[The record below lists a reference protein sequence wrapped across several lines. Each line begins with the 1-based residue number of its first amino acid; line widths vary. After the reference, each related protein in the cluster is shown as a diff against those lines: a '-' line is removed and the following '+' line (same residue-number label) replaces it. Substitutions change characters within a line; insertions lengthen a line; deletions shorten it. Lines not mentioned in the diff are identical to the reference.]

1 MNTLR
6 IGLVSI
12 SDRASSG
19 VYQDKGIPAL
29 EEWLARALT
38 TPFELQTRLIPDE
51 QAIIEQTLCELV
63 DEMGCHLVL
72 TTGGTGP
79 ARRDVTPDATLAI
92 ADREMPGFGEQMR
105 QVSLHFVPTAI
116 LSRQVG
122 VIRKQAGRIP
132 RVFINDLLART
143 DIVDLIDARVKLKK
157 QGKNFHACCPFHN
170 EKTPSFT
177 VNGEK
182 QFYHCFGCGA
192 HGNAIDFLMNYDKL
206 EFVETVEELAAMHNL
221 EVPFEAGSGPSQIER
236 HQRQTLY
243 QLMDGLNTFYQQSL
257 QQPVAMSARQYLEK
271 RGLSHEV
278 IARFAIGFAPP
289 GWDNVLK
296 RFGGNPENRQ
306 SLIDAGMLV
315 TNDQGRSYDRFRE
328 RVMFPIRDKRGRV
341 IGFGGR
347 VLGND
352 TPKYLNSPETDIFH
366 KGRQLYGLYEAQ
378 QDNAEPNRLLV
389 VEGYM
394 DVVALAQYGINY
406 AVASL
411 GTSTTA
417 DHIQLLFRATN
428 NVICCYDGDRAG
440 RDAAWRALETALPYM
455 TDGRQLR
462 FMFLPDGEDPDT
474 LVRKEGKEAFEARM
488 EQAMPLSAFLFN
500 SLMPQVDLS
509 TPDGRARLS
518 TLALPLI
525 SQVPGETLR
534 IYLRQELGNKLGIL
548 DDSQLERLMPKA
560 AESGVSR
567 PVPQLKRTTMRILIG
582 LLVQNPELATLVPPL
597 ENLDENKLP
606 GLGLFRELVN
616 TCLSQPG
623 LTTGQLLEHYRGTNN
638 AATLEKLSMW
648 DDIADK
654 NIAEQ
659 TFTDSLNHMFDSLL
673 ELRQEELI
681 ARERTHGLSNEER
694 LELWTLNQELAKK

>member
-1 MNTLR
+1 M
-6 IGLVSI
+6 
-12 SDRASSG
+12 
-19 VYQDKGIPAL
+19 
-29 EEWLARALT
+29 
-38 TPFELQTRLIPDE
+38 
-51 QAIIEQTLCELV
+51 
-63 DEMGCHLVL
+63 
-72 TTGGTGP
+72 
-79 ARRDVTPDATLAI
+79 
-92 ADREMPGFGEQMR
+92 
-105 QVSLHFVPTAI
+105 
-116 LSRQVG
+116 
-122 VIRKQAGRIP
+122 AGRIP

-157 QGKNFHACCPFHN
+157 QGKNYHACCPFHN

-221 EVPFEAGSGPSQIER
+221 EVPFEAGSGPTQIER

-243 QLMDGLNTFYQQSL
+243 ELLDGLNGFYRQALQAQSAE
-257 QQPVAMSARQYLEK
+257 PARQYLAK
-271 RGLSHEV
+271 RGLSESV
-278 IARFAIGFAPP
+278 IERFAIGYAPP

-296 RFGGNPENRQ
+296 RFGNNSENRK

-347 VLGND
+347 VLGD
-352 TPKYLNSPETDIFH
+352 ALPKYLNSPETDIFH
-366 KGRQLYGLYEAQ
+366 KGRQLYGLYEVQ
-378 QDNAEPNRLLV
+378 QSDPNPPRLLV

-394 DVVALAQYGINY
+394 DVVALSQYDINY

-411 GTSTTA
+411 GTATTA
-417 DHIQLLFRATN
+417 EHIQMLFRVTN

-440 RDAAWRALETALPYM
+440 RSAAWRALETALPYM

-474 LVRKEGKEAFEARM
+474 LVRQEGKAAFEARM
-488 EQAMPLSAFLFN
+488 EQAQPLSTFLFN
-500 SLMPQVDLS
+500 NLLPQVDLS
-509 TPDGRARLS
+509 TPDGRAQLS

-548 DDSQLERLMPKA
+548 DDSQLERLMTRQA
-560 AESGVSR
+560 DNSQTR
-567 PVPQLKRTTMRILIG
+567 PAPALKRTTMRILIG
-582 LLVQNPELATLVPPL
+582 LLVQNPELAPLVPSL
-597 ENLDENKLP
+597 AALDKTKLP
-606 GLGLFRELVN
+606 GLELFAELVN

-623 LTTGQLLEHYRGTNN
+623 LTTGQLLEHYRGTKE
-638 AATLEKLSMW
+638 AATLEKLSTW

-654 NIAEQ
+654 DIAEK
-659 TFTDSLNHMFDSLL
+659 TFTDALDHMFYSVL
-673 ELRQEELI
+673 ELRLTELI
-681 ARERTHGLSNEER
+681 ARSRTQGLSAAEREEVR
-694 LELWTLNQELAKK
+694 IITEARARK

>member
-1 MNTLR
+1 
-6 IGLVSI
+6 
-12 SDRASSG
+12 
-19 VYQDKGIPAL
+19 
-29 EEWLARALT
+29 
-38 TPFELQTRLIPDE
+38 
-51 QAIIEQTLCELV
+51 
-63 DEMGCHLVL
+63 MGH
-72 TTGGTGP
+72 
-79 ARRDVTPDATLAI
+79 
-92 ADREMPGFGEQMR
+92 M
-105 QVSLHFVPTAI
+105 
-116 LSRQVG
+116 
-122 VIRKQAGRIP
+122 AGRIP

-143 DIVDLIDARVKLKK
+143 DIIDLIDARVKLKK
-157 QGKNFHACCPFHN
+157 QGKNWHACCPFHN
-170 EKTPSFT
+170 EKSPSFT

-221 EVPFEAGSGPSQIER
+221 EVPYEAGNGPSQIER
-236 HQRQTLY
+236 HQRQSLY
-243 QLMDGLNTFYQQSL
+243 QLMDGLNAFYQQSL
-257 QQPVAMSARQYLEK
+257 TQPAAEPARKYLER
-271 RGLSHEV
+271 RGLSSDV
-278 IARFAIGFAPP
+278 IARFAIGYAPP

-296 RFGGNPENRQ
+296 RFGANQENRQ

-341 IGFGGR
+341 MGFGGR

-378 QDNAEPNRLLV
+378 QDNDEPQRLLV

-417 DHIQLLFRATN
+417 DHIQMLFRVTK

-455 TDGRQLR
+455 SDGRQLR

-488 EQAMPLSAFLFN
+488 EQAMPLSTFLFN
-500 SLMPQVDLS
+500 SLLPQADLT
-509 TPDGRARLS
+509 TPDGTTQLAA
-518 TLALPLI
+518 LALPLI

-534 IYLRQELGNKLGIL
+534 IQLRQLLGNKIGIFDDAQL
-548 DDSQLERLMPKA
+548 DRLMPKQ
-560 AESGVSR
+560 AESATAR
-567 PVPQLKRTTMRILIG
+567 PAPQLKRTTMRILIG
-582 LLVQNPELATLVPPL
+582 LLVQSPELAPLVPPL
-597 ENLDENKLP
+597 EGLDKSRMA
-606 GLGLFRELVN
+606 GLGLFTELVN

-623 LTTGQLLEHYRGTNN
+623 LTTGQLLEQYRGTKE
-638 AATLEKLSMW
+638 AATLEKLAMW

-654 NIAEQ
+654 DIAEK
-659 TFTDSLNHMFDSLL
+659 TFNDALNHMFDSMLVQ
-673 ELRQEELI
+673 RQEELI
-681 ARERTHGLSNEER
+681 ARDRTHGLSSEER
-694 LELWTLNQELAKK
+694 RELWQLNQELAKK

>member
-1 MNTLR
+1 M
-6 IGLVSI
+6 
-12 SDRASSG
+12 
-19 VYQDKGIPAL
+19 
-29 EEWLARALT
+29 
-38 TPFELQTRLIPDE
+38 
-51 QAIIEQTLCELV
+51 
-63 DEMGCHLVL
+63 
-72 TTGGTGP
+72 
-79 ARRDVTPDATLAI
+79 
-92 ADREMPGFGEQMR
+92 
-105 QVSLHFVPTAI
+105 
-116 LSRQVG
+116 
-122 VIRKQAGRIP
+122 AGRIP

-206 EFVETVEELAAMHNL
+206 EFVETVEELATMHNL
-221 EVPFEAGSGPSQIER
+221 EVPYEAGSGPTQIER
-236 HQRQTLY
+236 HQRQNLY
-243 QLMDGLNTFYQQSL
+243 QLMDGLNAFYQQSL
-257 QQPVAMSARQYLEK
+257 NQPNADPARQYLAR
-271 RGLSHEV
+271 RGLSSEV
-278 IARFAIGFAPP
+278 ISRFAIGYAPP

-296 RFGGNPENRQ
+296 RFGGNSENKQ

-347 VLGND
+347 VLGD
-352 TPKYLNSPETDIFH
+352 GMPKYLNSPETDIFH

-378 QDNAEPNRLLV
+378 QAAAEPQRLLV

-394 DVVALAQYGINY
+394 DVVALAQYDINY

-417 DHIQLLFRATN
+417 DHIQLLFRVTN

-474 LVRKEGKEAFEARM
+474 LVRKEGKAAFEARM
-488 EQAMPLSAFLFN
+488 EQAQPLSTFLFN
-500 SLMPQVDLS
+500 SLLPQADLTS
-509 TPDGRARLS
+509 PDGKTQLAALS
-518 TLALPLI
+518 LPLI
-525 SQVPGETLR
+525 TQIPGETLR
-534 IYLRQELGNKLGIL
+534 IQLRQILSNKIGIFDDTQL
-548 DDSQLERLMPKA
+548 DRLIPKQ
-560 AESGVSR
+560 AESGVNR
-567 PVPQLKRTTMRILIG
+567 PAPQLKRTPMRILIG
-582 LLVQNPELATLVPPL
+582 LLVQNPELAAVVPPL
-597 ENLDENKLP
+597 SGLDPKKQP
-606 GLGLFRELVN
+606 GLGLFSELVN

-623 LTTGQLLEHYRGTNN
+623 LTTGQLLEQYRGTNE
-638 AATLEKLSMW
+638 AATLEKLSVW
-648 DDIADK
+648 TDIRDENVEK
-654 NIAEQ
+654 M
-659 TFTDSLNHMFDSLL
+659 FTDTLNHILDSIL

-681 ARERTHGLSNEER
+681 ARDRTHGLSNEER
-694 LELWTLNQELAKK
+694 MEFWQIRQALERK

>member
-1 MNTLR
+1 M
-6 IGLVSI
+6 
-12 SDRASSG
+12 
-19 VYQDKGIPAL
+19 
-29 EEWLARALT
+29 
-38 TPFELQTRLIPDE
+38 
-51 QAIIEQTLCELV
+51 
-63 DEMGCHLVL
+63 
-72 TTGGTGP
+72 
-79 ARRDVTPDATLAI
+79 
-92 ADREMPGFGEQMR
+92 
-105 QVSLHFVPTAI
+105 
-116 LSRQVG
+116 
-122 VIRKQAGRIP
+122 AGRIP

-157 QGKNFHACCPFHN
+157 QGKNYHACCPFHN

-221 EVPFEAGSGPSQIER
+221 EVPYEAGNGPSQIER

-243 QLMDGLNTFYQQSL
+243 ELLDGLNAFYQQAL
-257 QQPVAMSARQYLEK
+257 AQPGAEPARQYLQK
-271 RGLSHEV
+271 RGLSEEV
-278 IARFAIGFAPP
+278 IRHFAIGYAPP

-296 RFGGNPENRQ
+296 RFGGNSENRK

-347 VLGND
+347 VMGDAL
-352 TPKYLNSPETDIFH
+352 PKYLNSPETEIFH

-378 QDNAEPNRLLV
+378 QSNQNPPRLLV

-394 DVVALAQYGINY
+394 DVVALGQYGINY

-417 DHIQLLFRATN
+417 EHIQMLFRVTN
-428 NVICCYDGDRAG
+428 TVICCYDGDRAG
-440 RDAAWRALETALPYM
+440 RSAAWRALETALPYM

-462 FMFLPDGEDPDT
+462 FMFLPEGEDPDT
-474 LVRKEGKEAFEARM
+474 LVRKEGKAAFEQRM
-488 EQAMPLSAFLFN
+488 EQAQPLSTFLFN
-500 SLMPQVDLS
+500 SLLPQVDLS
-509 TPDGRARLS
+509 SPDGRAQLS

-548 DDSQLERLMPKA
+548 DDSQLERLMPKQSDNA
-560 AESGVSR
+560 QSR
-567 PVPQLKRTTMRILIG
+567 PAPTLKRTTMRILIG
-582 LLVQNPELATLVPPL
+582 LLVQNPELAPLVPSL
-597 ENLDENKLP
+597 AGLDESKLP
-606 GLGLFRELVN
+606 GLALFAELVN

-623 LTTGQLLEHYRGTNN
+623 LTTGQLLEHYRGTKE
-638 AATLEKLSMW
+638 AATLEKLATW

-654 NIAEQ
+654 DIAEK
-659 TFTDSLNHMFDSLL
+659 TFTDSLDHLFDSAL
-673 ELRQEELI
+673 ELRLTELI
-681 ARERTHGLSNEER
+681 ARSRTHGLTPAEREEVR
-694 LELWTLNQELAKK
+694 VITEARAKK

>member
-1 MNTLR
+1 M
-6 IGLVSI
+6 
-12 SDRASSG
+12 
-19 VYQDKGIPAL
+19 
-29 EEWLARALT
+29 
-38 TPFELQTRLIPDE
+38 
-51 QAIIEQTLCELV
+51 
-63 DEMGCHLVL
+63 
-72 TTGGTGP
+72 
-79 ARRDVTPDATLAI
+79 
-92 ADREMPGFGEQMR
+92 
-105 QVSLHFVPTAI
+105 
-116 LSRQVG
+116 
-122 VIRKQAGRIP
+122 AGRIP

-157 QGKNFHACCPFHN
+157 QGKNYHACCPFHN

-221 EVPFEAGSGPSQIER
+221 EVPFEAGSGPTQIER

-243 QLMDGLNTFYQQSL
+243 ELLDGLNGFYRQALQAQSAE
-257 QQPVAMSARQYLEK
+257 PARQYLAK
-271 RGLSHEV
+271 RGLSESV
-278 IARFAIGFAPP
+278 IERFAIGYAPP

-296 RFGGNPENRQ
+296 RFGNNSENRK

-347 VLGND
+347 VLGD
-352 TPKYLNSPETDIFH
+352 ALPKYLNSPETDIFH
-366 KGRQLYGLYEAQ
+366 KGRQLYGLYEVQ
-378 QDNAEPNRLLV
+378 QSDPNPPRLLV

-394 DVVALAQYGINY
+394 DVVALSQYDINY

-411 GTSTTA
+411 GTATTA
-417 DHIQLLFRATN
+417 EHIQMLFRVTN

-440 RDAAWRALETALPYM
+440 RSAAWRALETALPYM

-474 LVRKEGKEAFEARM
+474 LVRQEGKAAFEARM
-488 EQAMPLSAFLFN
+488 EQAQPLSTFLFN
-500 SLMPQVDLS
+500 SLLPQVDLS
-509 TPDGRARLS
+509 TPDGRAQLS

-525 SQVPGETLR
+525 SQMPGETLR

-548 DDSQLERLMPKA
+548 DDSQLERLMTRQA
-560 AESGVSR
+560 DNSQTR
-567 PVPQLKRTTMRILIG
+567 PAPTLKRTTMRILIG
-582 LLVQNPELATLVPPL
+582 LLVQNPELAPLVPSL
-597 ENLDENKLP
+597 AALDKTKLP
-606 GLGLFRELVN
+606 GLELFAELVN

-623 LTTGQLLEHYRGTNN
+623 LTTGQLLEHYRGTKE
-638 AATLEKLSMW
+638 AATLEKLSTW

-654 NIAEQ
+654 DIAEK
-659 TFTDSLNHMFDSLL
+659 TFTDALDHMFDSVL
-673 ELRQEELI
+673 ELRLTELI
-681 ARERTHGLSNEER
+681 ARSRTQGLSAAEREEVR
-694 LELWTLNQELAKK
+694 IITEARARK

>member
-1 MNTLR
+1 M
-6 IGLVSI
+6 GL
-12 SDRASSG
+12 
-19 VYQDKGIPAL
+19 
-29 EEWLARALT
+29 
-38 TPFELQTRLIPDE
+38 
-51 QAIIEQTLCELV
+51 
-63 DEMGCHLVL
+63 M
-72 TTGGTGP
+72 
-79 ARRDVTPDATLAI
+79 
-92 ADREMPGFGEQMR
+92 
-105 QVSLHFVPTAI
+105 
-116 LSRQVG
+116 
-122 VIRKQAGRIP
+122 AGRIP

-157 QGKNFHACCPFHN
+157 QGKNYHACCPFHN

-221 EVPFEAGSGPSQIER
+221 DVPYEAGSGPSQIER
-236 HQRQTLY
+236 HQRQNLY
-243 QLMDGLNTFYQQSL
+243 QLLDGLNAFYQQSL
-257 QQPVAMSARQYLEK
+257 TQPNAKDAREYLSR
-271 RGLSHEV
+271 RGLSADV
-278 IARFAIGFAPP
+278 ISRFAIGYAPP

-296 RFGGNPENRQ
+296 RFGGNDENRQ

-315 TNDQGRSYDRFRE
+315 TNDKGRSYDRFRE

-347 VLGND
+347 VLGD
-352 TPKYLNSPETDIFH
+352 GQPKYLNSPETDIFH

-378 QDNAEPNRLLV
+378 LSSPEPARLLV

-394 DVVALAQYGINY
+394 DVVALAQYDINY

-417 DHIQLLFRATN
+417 DHIQLLFRVTN

-455 TDGRQLR
+455 NDGWQLR

-474 LVRKEGKEAFEARM
+474 LVRKEGKDAFEARM
-488 EQAMPLSAFLFN
+488 EQAQPLSTFLFN

-509 TPDGRARLS
+509 TPDGRAQLS

-525 SQVPGETLR
+525 TQVPGETLR
-534 IYLRQELGNKLGIL
+534 IYLRQELGKKLGIL
-548 DDSQLERLMPKA
+548 DDSALERLMPKQAEATARA
-560 AESGVSR
+560 A
-567 PVPQLKRTTMRILIG
+567 PTLKRTTMRILIG
-582 LLVQNPELATLVPPL
+582 LLLQNPELAPQVPPL
-597 ENLDENKLP
+597 DALDKNKLP
-606 GLGLFRELVN
+606 GLGLFAELVN

-623 LTTGQLLEHYRGTNN
+623 LTTGQLLEQYRGTKE

-654 NIAEQ
+654 DIAEK
-659 TFTDSLNHMFDSLL
+659 TFTDSLNHMFDSML
-673 ELRQEELI
+673 EQRQEELI
-681 ARERTHGLSNEER
+681 ARERTHGLSSEER
-694 LELWTLNQELAKK
+694 RELWRLNQELAKK

>member
-1 MNTLR
+1 M
-6 IGLVSI
+6 
-12 SDRASSG
+12 
-19 VYQDKGIPAL
+19 
-29 EEWLARALT
+29 
-38 TPFELQTRLIPDE
+38 
-51 QAIIEQTLCELV
+51 
-63 DEMGCHLVL
+63 
-72 TTGGTGP
+72 
-79 ARRDVTPDATLAI
+79 
-92 ADREMPGFGEQMR
+92 
-105 QVSLHFVPTAI
+105 
-116 LSRQVG
+116 
-122 VIRKQAGRIP
+122 AGRIP

-157 QGKNFHACCPFHN
+157 QGKNYHACCPFHN

-221 EVPFEAGSGPSQIER
+221 EVPFEAGSGPTQIER

-243 QLMDGLNTFYQQSL
+243 ELLDGLNGFYRQAL
-257 QQPVAMSARQYLEK
+257 QAQNAEPARQYLAK
-271 RGLSHEV
+271 RGLSESV
-278 IARFAIGFAPP
+278 IERFAIGYAPP
-289 GWDNVLK
+289 GWDNALK
-296 RFGGNPENRQ
+296 RFGTNSENRQ

-315 TNDQGRSYDRFRE
+315 TNDKGRSYDRFRE

-347 VLGND
+347 VLGD
-352 TPKYLNSPETDIFH
+352 ALPKYLNSPETDIFH
-366 KGRQLYGLYEAQ
+366 KGRQLYGLYEVQ
-378 QDNAEPNRLLV
+378 QSDPNPPRLLV

-394 DVVALAQYGINY
+394 DVVALSQYDINY

-411 GTSTTA
+411 GTATTA
-417 DHIQLLFRATN
+417 EHIQMLFRVTN

-440 RDAAWRALETALPYM
+440 RSAAWRALETALPYM

-474 LVRKEGKEAFEARM
+474 LVRQEGKAAFEARM
-488 EQAMPLSAFLFN
+488 EQAQPLSTFLFN
-500 SLMPQVDLS
+500 SLLPQVDLS
-509 TPDGRARLS
+509 TPDGRAQLS

-548 DDSQLERLMPKA
+548 DDSQLERLMTRQA
-560 AESGVSR
+560 DNSQTR
-567 PVPQLKRTTMRILIG
+567 PAPTLKRTTMRILIG
-582 LLVQNPELATLVPPL
+582 LLVQHPELAPLVPSL
-597 ENLDENKLP
+597 AALDKTKLP
-606 GLGLFRELVN
+606 GLELFSELVN

-623 LTTGQLLEHYRGTNN
+623 LTTGQLLEHYRGTKE
-638 AATLEKLSMW
+638 AATLEKLSTW

-654 NIAEQ
+654 DIAEK
-659 TFTDSLNHMFDSLL
+659 TFTDALDHLFDSVL
-673 ELRQEELI
+673 ELRLTELI
-681 ARERTHGLSNEER
+681 ARSRTQGLSAAEREEVR
-694 LELWTLNQELAKK
+694 IITEARAKK